1 MFNRIIEDAA
11 RLTFGQW
18 MYVTLLVGGYFT
30 IIGIAISGNKSK
42 KKP

>member
-18 MYVTLLVGGYFT
+18 MYVIILVGGYFT
-30 IIGIAISGNKSK
+30 IVTAAIIGDRRE